1 MNKANVSIL
10 KRLGSYFIDAIL
22 FLGLYFALFFLAG
35 KPLITHMSQDSIS
48 LINRAYDSAVE
59 ELNSE
64 SYQGYEMIKHDGNY
78 GINNLNYDKYKEY
91 QLSIDNT
98 KTEDDIQEM
107 YMDSLSAI
115 ETKAKTYP
123 IYMEGYKGFR
133 TNYYLISFLAL
144 LVPSLIL
151 NLIIPLF
158 NRSLATVGMLIFHQ
172 KLVESRDEDKS
183 NKFKLV
189 LRFAM
194 EPVIDLILIL
204 ILGWLFFLI
213 PVLFSVILI
222 LSTKT
227 RRSLLDG
234 LTFTKVMPSDYNKKE
249 IIEY

>member
-1 MNKANVSIL
+1 MNGSKVSIL
-10 KRLGSYFIDAIL
+10 KRLGSYFIDALL
-22 FLGLYFALFFLAG
+22 FLGLYFGLFFLAG
-35 KPLITHMSQDSIS
+35 KPLITTMSQDSIA

-59 ELNSE
+59 ELNAE
-64 SYQGYEMIKHDGNY
+64 SYQGYEMIEHKGNY
-78 GINNLNYDKYKEY
+78 GINDLNYDKYKEY

-144 LVPSLIL
+144 LIPSLIF
-151 NLIIPLF
+151 NLIIPIF
-158 NRSLATVGMLIFHQ
+158 NHSLASIGMLILRQ
-172 KLVESRDEDKS
+172 GLVDSRGDEKP

-189 LRFAM
+189 LRFVTQ
-194 EPVIDLILIL
+194 PVIDLILIL
-204 ILGWLFFLI
+204 ILGQLFFLI

-234 LTFTKVMPSDYNKKE
+234 LTFTKVIPSDYNKKE